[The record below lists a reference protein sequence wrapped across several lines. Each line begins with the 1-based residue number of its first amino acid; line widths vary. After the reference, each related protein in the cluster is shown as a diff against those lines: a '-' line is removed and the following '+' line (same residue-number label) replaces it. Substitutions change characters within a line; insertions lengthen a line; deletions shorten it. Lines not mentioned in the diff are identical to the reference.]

1 MSGHPSDTGAPHDA
15 GAAELASA
23 RSDDVRREK
32 RRELRAY
39 LVGFAISVLLTALP
53 FALVAGGWATGLRAY
68 AVIGAAALL
77 QVAVHFR
84 FFLHIGLGR
93 STRDDLQLILFTALI
108 IVLMVGGTVWILRNL
123 HARMM

>member
-1 MSGHPSDTGAPHDA
+1 MSGHPSDTDAPRDA
-15 GAAELASA
+15 GEAGLASA
-23 RSDDVRREK
+23 HGDDVRQEK

-39 LVGFAISVLLTALP
+39 LIGFALSVLLTALP
-53 FALVAGGWATGLRAY
+53 FALVAGGWATGLSAY
-68 AVIGAAALL
+68 AVIGAAALV

-108 IVLMVGGTVWILRNL
+108 IVLMVGGTLWILGNL